1 MAEPLA
7 IHLLGRSRIERNGVG
22 VAGPRGRKAWALLA
36 YLLAT
41 ESPPSREW
49 LAELLFGDA
58 DDPLNAL
65 SWNLSELRRA
75 LGPGASLGGDPVELT
90 LLAGAFVDV
99 LALGNDTWQQADA
112 PRVGSHELLEGSSFP
127 SSPAFEVWLLTERRR
142 LAGAALDA
150 QREAARS
157 RLAAGDTERAIE
169 LARHLVMINALD
181 EDAQEL
187 LIRAYAMAGDPHA
200 ASRQRDACVA
210 LFRRELGT
218 DPSAALFLAAE
229 AHPRRPG
236 PIDRP
241 PTRASAIARLEA
253 GASAIDG
260 GAFDAGI
267 ASLREAV
274 AEGHILGD
282 AELEKRSLLALGSAL
297 VHGVRGRDGEGAG
310 LLHQALLLAE
320 QLGDGAVA
328 ARAQRELAYVETLRG
343 RYQRADRWLRR
354 AASLATGDAVE
365 RAWVHAIRGVALGD
379 VGHHGQAIAESR
391 SAVALA
397 EAADVPPVKAWAL
410 TFIGRAH
417 LLRGELP
424 EARQALQ
431 EALETA
437 RRLRWMP
444 FVPLP
449 EALLGDVE
457 LADGDV
463 EAAAAA
469 YEHAYELSLQFGD
482 PCWEG
487 MAARG
492 LGLVA
497 EERGDGDAA
506 IRWLA
511 EARTRCVRLPD
522 AWLWVEAHCLDA
534 LAAIGI
540 KHGRPEART
549 WIADL
554 EALASRSG
562 MRELVARAYLHRS
575 RLGDPDAAA
584 AAQVLVAE
592 IDNPALGG
600 PVSVTG

>member
-1 MAEPLA
+1 MAEPCA
-7 IHLLGRSRIERNGVG
+7 IYLLGRPRIQRDGVR

-75 LGPGASLGGDPVELT
+75 LGPGASLGGDPVELN
-90 LLAGAFVDV
+90 LPAGTFVDV
-99 LALGNDTWQQADA
+99 LALGDDIWEQSDR
-112 PRVGSHELLEGSSFP
+112 PPGGSHELLEGVSFP

-142 LAGAALDA
+142 LTGAALDA

-157 RLAAGDTERAIE
+157 RLAAGDTERAIQ
-169 LARHLVMINALD
+169 LARHLVMINGLD

-187 LIRAYAMAGDPHA
+187 LIRGYAAAGDADA
-200 ASRQRDACVA
+200 AGRQRDACVA
-210 LFRRELGT
+210 LFRRELGV
-218 DPSAALFLAAE
+218 DPSPAVFLAAE
-229 AHPRRPG
+229 ADPHRSVTF
-236 PIDRP
+236 DRP
-241 PTRASAIARLEA
+241 PTPAGAVARLEA
-253 GASAIDG
+253 GESAIEA

-274 AEGHILGD
+274 EEAHALRD
-282 AELEKRSLLALGSAL
+282 PDLEKRTLLGLGSAL
-297 VHGVRGRDGEGAG
+297 LHGVRGRDGEGAG
-310 LLHQALLLAE
+310 LLHEALLLAE
-320 QLGDGAVA
+320 QLGDDAVA
-328 ARAQRELAYVETLRG
+328 ARAQRELGLVETLRG

-354 AASLATGDAVE
+354 AASLATGDAAE
-365 RAWVHAIRGVALGD
+365 RAWVHAVRGVVLGD
-379 VGHHGQAIAESR
+379 VGRHGEAIDESR
-391 SAVALA
+391 SALALA
-397 EAADVPPVKAWAL
+397 EAADVGPVQAWAL

-424 EARQALQ
+424 EARDALAQALQ
-431 EALETA
+431 LA
-437 RRLRWMP
+437 RRLRWTA

-449 EALLGDVE
+449 ESLLAEVE

-463 EAAAAA
+463 DAAAAA
-469 YEHAYELSLQFGD
+469 YEHAYELSLQLGD

-492 LGLVA
+492 IGLVA
-497 EERGDGDAA
+497 EQRGDGETA
-506 IRWLA
+506 IRWIA

-534 LAAIGI
+534 LAALGI

-554 EALASRSG
+554 EALAARTG
-562 MRELVARAYLHRS
+562 MRELLARAYLHRA

-584 AAQVLVAE
+584 AAVVLLAE
-592 IDNPALGG
+592 IDNPALAA
-600 PVSVTG
+600 PVPITG